1 MGASRGPGR
10 FHRRGSGLARRR
22 VEDPMTTPGFLSG
35 SDSNRTM
42 AFVMPAR
49 HGVNSIDNP
58 CQGGHGSVDGVQTS
72 SRVYPT

>member
-1 MGASRGPGR
+1 VERQ
-10 FHRRGSGLARRR
+10 HLAK
-22 VEDPMTTPGFLSG
+22 EDRDNVVAMTTPVFMSG

>member
-1 MGASRGPGR
+1 
-10 FHRRGSGLARRR
+10 
-22 VEDPMTTPGFLSG
+22 MTTPGFLSG